1 MSFHTTSPLRRH
13 ATRVRAAF
21 IRLGAGASLFSVLAL
36 AACAGGDG
44 SPTEPVT
51 PPVVPPPVVDPGPL
65 PTGIVSVVPT
75 GLPSGVNARVT
86 VKLGAT
92 THLLVGTSSIAGLI
106 PGSWTATAQP
116 ITADGITYLPE
127 PETQN
132 VNVAASATATVTVAY
147 APNTGTLNIIVSG
160 LPAGGVGSVVVT
172 GPDAYRRVIGTTT
185 SLSALTP
192 GQYHLEAAGVRLAS
206 GSFAPSN
213 AQQDVDIAAG
223 NTAAAINVTYVVA
236 PSIVK
241 VAIGGLPGG
250 GSAAVKLTPPSGSEI
265 AVTASTRL
273 AAALAGRWQLAALP
287 VKASGFTWTP
297 SPAAKDTTVASG
309 DSLSFNVQYSLS
321 TGAIAFLVSG
331 LPNGVGGAVT
341 VTGPGGY
348 QKAISETATLTDL
361 ASGVYTV
368 RSDSLQSGGTT
379 YRSTAPIQQI
389 TVSASLVA
397 TPATVT
403 YSAAVAN
410 LTITLRGVPVGAS
423 NVVEVSGPGGFD
435 RFVSGSTT
443 FGNVSPGKYTVTAS
457 PILLPGGVRYAP
469 TPATAVR
476 TLAFGSN
483 DSVEVTY
490 ARAGGKAVISVLG
503 LPAGVNAAV
512 TLTGNDTS
520 LPITSSVTLDNLAP
534 DSYTISALAVTVD
547 GTVYYPSPVSASLFI
562 SVGGVTNSTVTYT
575 AGVVPPPGG
584 SGLNLVMDGFYLT
597 QAVQKMDGSV
607 PLVAGRDAL
616 LRVFVHASETNA
628 LHPPV
633 RVRIYD
639 GATLLQTLTLSAP
652 EASVRTSLSEGTL
665 NSTWNSLIPAVNVRP
680 AMRIVADVDPS
691 SVIAESDETDNSWPR
706 SGTPLAMAVNTVPT
720 FNVRFVPVTV
730 GALTGNVTTGNKDQF
745 LVATRRIHPINDVVS
760 DVRAPFTSSAAAL
773 QAGDGNNAWLTVL
786 SEMNALRSADGAPGN
801 LHYYGVVKVGY
812 NSGVAGYGYVPGR
825 AAIGWDY
832 LPSGDEVAVHEW
844 GHNFGRPHTNC
855 GGADSWDPLYPYA
868 GGVIGQWGWNPASGA
883 LVSPTAATDVMGY
896 CSNQWTSDWTWTK
909 VMAARATSGMTAAAA
924 VFGAK
929 QDALLVWGRIVDGKV
944 TLEPAFRVT
953 SRPTPAAAAGTHRLQ
968 ALDSRGQR
976 VLDLPITAERVDHAA
991 NRDERQFA
999 VVIPWS
1005 DTMER
1010 TIATLRVSDVRQ
1022 PLAAGSVSSATVARA
1037 RLSVNATGA
1046 AIDAAAA
1053 VMPVSGASVTTVNSS
1068 RTRVQWNQT
1077 AYPMVVARDAT
1088 TGEIMAFVRKSGDD
1102 IVTAGRKV
1110 ELVFSDGV
1118 RTRVEKVQN

>member
-1 MSFHTTSPLRRH
+1 MSFHTISPHRRH

-21 IRLGAGASLFSVLAL
+21 IRLGAGASLLSVLAL

-44 SPTEPVT
+44 SPTQPVT

-75 GLPSGVNARVT
+75 GLPAGVNARVT
-86 VKLGAT
+86 VTLGAT
-92 THLLVGTSSIAGLI
+92 THLLVGTSSVAGLA
-106 PGSWTATAQP
+106 PGNWTATAQP
-116 ITADGITYLPE
+116 ITADGITYLPQ
-127 PETQN
+127 PETQS
-132 VNVAASATATVTVAY
+132 VNVASSATATVAVAY
-147 APNTGTLNIIVSG
+147 APNSGTLNITVSG
-160 LPAGGVGSVVVT
+160 LPTGGSGSVVVT
-172 GPDAYRRVIGTTT
+172 GPDTYRRVVGTTT
-185 SLSALTP
+185 SISALTP
-192 GQYHLEAAGVRLAS
+192 GRYHLEAAGVRLAG

-213 AQQDVDIAAG
+213 AQQDVDVAAG
-223 NTAAAINVTYVVA
+223 NTAAAISVTYVVA

-250 GSAAVKLTPPSGSEI
+250 SSAAVKLTPPSGSDI

-273 AAALAGRWQLAALP
+273 TAALAGRWQMSALP
-287 VKASGFTWTP
+287 VKSSGYTWTP

-331 LPNGVGGAVT
+331 LPNGVSGAVI

-348 QKAISETATLTDL
+348 LKAVTETATITDL
-361 ASGVYTV
+361 APGVYTV

-379 YRSTAPIQQI
+379 YRSTAPTQQV

-397 TPATVT
+397 TPATVA

-410 LTITLRGVPVGAS
+410 LTITLRGVPIGAS

-443 FGNVSPGKYTVTAS
+443 FSNVSPGTYTVTAS
-457 PILLPGGVRYAP
+457 PIILPGGVRYEP
-469 TPATAVR
+469 TPTTVVR
-476 TLAFGSN
+476 PLSFGSN

-503 LPAGVNAAV
+503 LPAGVTAAV
-512 TLTGNDTS
+512 TLTGNGTS
-520 LPITSSVTLDNLAP
+520 LPITGSVTLDNLAP
-534 DSYTISALAVTVD
+534 GSYTISALAVTVT
-547 GTVYYPSPVSASLFI
+547 GTVYYPSPVSASLTI
-562 SVGGVTNSTVTYT
+562 SLGGISNATVTYA
-575 AGVVPPPGG
+575 AGVVPPTGG

-597 QAVQKMDGSV
+597 QAVQRMDGSV

-616 LRVFVHASETNA
+616 LRVFVHASESNA
-628 LHPPV
+628 VQPPV

-652 EASVRTSLSEGTL
+652 EASVRTSLSEGML
-665 NSTWNSLIPAVNVRP
+665 NSTWNSLIPAANVRP
-680 AMRIVADVDPS
+680 ALRIVADVDPS

-706 SGTPLAMAVNTVPT
+706 SGTPLAMAVNTVPA

-730 GALTGNVTTGNKDQF
+730 GALTGNVSTGNKDQF
-745 LVATRRIHPINDVVS
+745 LVSTRRMHPIKDVVS
-760 DVRAPFTSSAAAL
+760 DVRAPFTSSAAVL
-773 QAGDGNNAWLTVL
+773 QSGDGNNAWLTVL

-855 GGADSWDPLYPYA
+855 GGADGWDPLFPYA
-868 GGVIGQWGWNPASGA
+868 GGVIGQWGWNPSSGA
-883 LVSPTAATDVMGY
+883 LVSPSATDVMGY

-909 VMAARATSGMTAAAA
+909 VMASRATLGMTAAAA
-924 VFGAK
+924 VFGAS

-944 TLEPAFRVT
+944 TLEPAFRIT

-968 ALDSRGQR
+968 ALDSRGQS
-976 VLDLPITAERVDHAA
+976 VLDLPITAERVDHVF

-1010 TIATLRVSDVRQ
+1010 TIATLRVSDIRQ
-1022 PLAAGSVSSATVARA
+1022 PLATGSVSSTTVARA
-1037 RLSVNATGA
+1037 RLSGSATGA
-1046 AIDAAAA
+1046 GIDPAD
-1053 VMPVSGASVTTVNSS
+1053 MPVSGASVTSVNST
-1068 RTRVQWNQT
+1068 RTRVQWNQS
-1077 AYPMVVARDAT
+1077 AYPMAVARDAT
-1088 TGEIMAFVRKSGDD
+1088 TGEIMAFVRKSGDV

-1110 ELVFSDGV
+1110 ELVLSDGV
-1118 RTRVEKVQN
+1118 RTRIEKVQN